1 MKIALLLRLFWIAL
15 GCLAIA
21 LGVLGIFLPLL
32 PTTVFLLLAA
42 FCFARSSPRLHAWLV
57 EHPTLG
63 PPILNWR
70 DYRAISQRAK
80 VLAVST
86 MGVVLLAGLVLGLS
100 AWLVTLQAVVLAG
113 AALFI
118 VTRPTPPI
126 G

>member
-1 MKIALLLRLFWIAL
+1 MLRLFWIVL
-15 GCLAIA
+15 GCLAIG

-32 PTTVFLLLAA
+32 PTTVFLLIAA
-42 FCFARSSPRLHAWLV
+42 FCFARSSPRLHDWLV

-63 PPILNWR
+63 PPIINWR
-70 DYRAISQRAK
+70 EYRAISQRAK

-86 MGVVLLAGLVLGLS
+86 MGVVLVAGLVFGLS
-100 AWLVTLQAVVLAG
+100 AWLLTLQAVVMAG

-118 VTRPTPPI
+118 VTRPSPPV

>member
-15 GCLAIA
+15 GCLAIS

>member
-1 MKIALLLRLFWIAL
+1 MPFCLRLFWTAL

>member
-15 GCLAIA
+15 GCLAIS

-42 FCFARSSPRLHAWLV
+42 FCFARSSPRLHAWLA

>member
-1 MKIALLLRLFWIAL
+1 MRVAALLRLFWIVL
-15 GCLAIA
+15 GCLAIG

-32 PTTVFLLLAA
+32 PTTVFLLIAA
-42 FCFARSSPRLHAWLV
+42 FCFARSSPRLHDWLV

-63 PPILNWR
+63 PPIINWR
-70 DYRAISQRAK
+70 EYRAISQRAK

-86 MGVVLLAGLVLGLS
+86 MGVVLVAGLVFGLS
-100 AWLVTLQAVVLAG
+100 AWLLTLQAVVMAG

-118 VTRPTPPI
+118 VTRPSPPV

>member
-1 MKIALLLRLFWIAL
+1 MKIALLLRLFWSAL
-15 GCLAIA
+15 GCLAIS